1 MKFTSIAIAA
11 AVAAFSVAMPAA
23 AAVVDVGAQTDTFN
37 GYTRGYYFTAPTA
50 FTITGVY
57 VPTDASSGA
66 QSIEIV
72 RFNST
77 TPPGYPGV
85 TNDFS
90 SLGQWLNNSTAGF
103 ISTNISVAAG
113 DIIGVYGW
121 RDSVNSYGASN
132 YLTQI
137 GGYDVTLIR
146 SGFQHSLND
155 SAVAD
160 VWSEPDSRIGRVQF
174 SYELGSAVPE
184 PATWAML
191 ITGFGLAGGAIRM
204 RRRSAVLA

>member
-11 AVAAFSVAMPAA
+11 TVAALSMAMPAA
-23 AAVVDVGAQTDTFN
+23 AAVIDVGPQTSTFSSL
-37 GYTRGYYFTAPTA
+37 TRGYYFTAPTA

-57 VPTDASSGA
+57 VPTDASSGN
-66 QSIEIV
+66 QSIEVV
-72 RFNST
+72 RFNSGG
-77 TPPGYPGV
+77 PPAYPGS
-85 TNDFS
+85 TNDFT
-90 SLGQWLNNSTAGF
+90 SLGQWLNDPAAGF

-121 RDSVNSYGASN
+121 RASTNSYGSAS

-137 GGYDVTLIR
+137 GGHDVTLIR
-146 SGFQHSLND
+146 SGFQHSLD
-155 SAVAD
+155 SSPAGNI
-160 VWSEPDSRIGRVQF
+160 WSEAERSIGRVQF

-204 RRRSAVLA
+204 RRRSAALA